1 MSSEVVRLIDELAS
15 LSKEPSFASDEKAKA
30 RALHLGKQLIWGLQK
45 PEDAAME
52 LCFHPM
58 FAAAARVA
66 IDLKLFHLI
75 ARSSGPVS
83 ATDLATA
90 SGGSEA
96 LIIRLLRPLSGL
108 GFVQEAAGN
117 YHWNATAITNAMC
130 APPIEA
136 AHIHFWDQGTTS
148 ATKMSP
154 FFKETGYRPPE
165 DPRKGLFQYAFQT
178 DKEAFELWH
187 KIPDVMNNFNVCMT
201 GIRGSRPS
209 WVEWWPVE
217 ARIFQ
222 GFVEA
227 DGNVLL
233 VDIAGGRGHDVQA
246 FKNKFPNQ
254 KGRLVLEDLPA
265 VIDDV
270 KQLDE
275 DIERVK
281 YDFFTPQPIVGA
293 RVYFFHF
300 IMHDWSDE
308 VCLEILA
315 HTTAAMTKAYSK
327 LLLNEFILPDQG
339 CPLFLSGFDLQMM
352 TMHAGQER
360 TESQWDALL
369 SKAGLKVNKFWV
381 PENGGEGIVEAE
393 LI

>member
-1 MSSEVVRLIDELAS
+1 
-15 LSKEPSFASDEKAKA
+15 
-30 RALHLGKQLIWGLQK
+30 
-45 PEDAAME
+45 
-52 LCFHPM
+52 
-58 FAAAARVA
+58 
-66 IDLKLFHLI
+66 
-75 ARSSGPVS
+75 
-83 ATDLATA
+83 
-90 SGGSEA
+90 
-96 LIIRLLRPLSGL
+96 
-108 GFVQEAAGN
+108 
-117 YHWNATAITNAMC
+117 
-130 APPIEA
+130 
-136 AHIHFWDQGTTS
+136 
-148 ATKMSP
+148 MSP

-178 DKEAFELWH
+178 DKEAFESWH
-187 KIPDVMNNFNVCMT
+187 LTPDVMNNFNVCMT

-217 ARIFQ
+217 AKVFQ
-222 GFVEA
+222 GAEEA

-254 KGRLVLEDLPA
+254 KGRLVLEDLPV
-265 VIDDV
+265 VIDDI

-300 IMHDWSDE
+300 IMHDWSDK
-308 VCLEILA
+308 VCLKILA
-315 HTTAAMTKAYSK
+315 HTTAAMTKGYSK

-352 TMHAGQER
+352 TMHAAQER
-360 TESQWDALL
+360 TESQWETLL
-369 SKAGLKVNKFWV
+369 SKAGLKANKFWV
-381 PENGGEGIVEAE
+381 PESGGEGIVEAE

>member
-1 MSSEVVRLIDELAS
+1 MSSEVVYLIDELVS
-15 LSKEPSFASDEKAKA
+15 LCKEPGFASDEKAKA
-30 RALHLGKQLIWGLQK
+30 RALHLSKQLTWGLQK

-52 LCFHPM
+52 LCFHPI

-66 IDLKLFHLI
+66 IDLKLFHFI
-75 ARSSGPVS
+75 ARSSEPVS

-96 LIIRLLRPLSGL
+96 LIGKSETDSNLLHQVLMSTVRLLRPLSGL
-108 GFVQEAAGN
+108 GFVQEAAGKS
-117 YHWNATAITNAMC
+117 HWNATPITKAMC
-130 APPIEA
+130 SPPIEA
-136 AHIHFWDQGTTS
+136 AHIHLYCQ
-148 ATKMSP
+148 
-154 FFKETGYRPPE
+154 PE

-178 DKEAFELWH
+178 DKEAFESWH
-187 KIPDVMNNFNVCMT
+187 MAPDIMNNFNVCMT

-217 ARIFQ
+217 AQVFQ
-222 GFVEA
+222 GAVEA

-246 FKNKFPNQ
+246 FKNKFPDQ
-254 KGRLVLEDLPA
+254 KGRLVLEDLPV
-265 VIDDV
+265 VIDDI

-281 YDFFTPQPIVGA
+281 YDFFTPQPIIGA

-300 IMHDWSDE
+300 IMHDWSDD
-308 VCLEILA
+308 VCLKILA
-315 HTTAAMTKAYSK
+315 HTTAAMTKGYSK

-352 TMHAGQER
+352 TMHAAQER
-360 TESQWDALL
+360 TKSQWEALL